1 MSAVVY
7 RAPDRELNLNESDK
21 SRWGNTQT
29 PIAGLCVGEAKRRR
43 DRVKKHSQQTVNQ
56 VQKDGLGLGF
66 FFSWWKRVSAMIK
79 GAMIFLF
86 LTFLFM
92 TTAFI
97 DKEDLLEEIHGK
109 WRRCSLEIPD

>member
-43 DRVKKHSQQTVNQ
+43 DRVKKHSLQTVNQ

-66 FFSWWKRVSAMIK
+66 FF
-79 GAMIFLF
+79 F
-86 LTFLFM
+86 FM
-92 TTAFI
+92 VEEGVCN
-97 DKEDLLEEIHGK
+97 DKEGNDFSFPYLSFYDHCFY
-109 WRRCSLEIPD
+109 R